1 MMTHGYDELR
11 EMVLDAIAHKIDA
24 AGLNRQEFDDSIDLL
39 QSGLIDSFDFLD
51 LISEI
56 EQRSG
61 IEIDLA
67 KLDENNFTTLRGF
80 MTKALGVSKS

>member
-1 MMTHGYDELR
+1 MTHENNKLR
-11 EMVLDAIAHKIDA
+11 EMVLDTIARKIEA

-51 LISEI
+51 LVEEI
-56 EQRSG
+56 ENRSG

-67 KLDENNFTTLRGF
+67 ALDESEFTTLRGF
-80 MTKALGVSKS
+80 ITEALGVSET